1 MSALLDQLARRQL
14 VWHGDS
20 QQLAYQPVSSGYQE
34 LDQQL
39 GGGLPATG
47 LIDIQTE
54 AGIGELRLLLPYLQQ
69 QQQQSQRLLVFIGPP
84 AELCADMLAGCG
96 LDLSQLL
103 IITPGGQ
110 PAAGQGSDKL
120 TKQTKLITAAKTPK
134 SVKKPSPQQ
143 QALWAAEQ
151 CLQSGCCASVLLWP
165 AAISLAQARRLQL
178 AAEQGAASMIVFR
191 HSSQTLSLP
200 VNLSISLQPDPQGL
214 QLTVLKR
221 KGSWPAAPFRVSMQL
236 QWPALCLT
244 GTAAE
249 PLRQAG

>member
-20 QQLAYQPVSSGYQE
+20 QQLAYQAVSSGYQE

-84 AELCADMLAGCG
+84 AELSADMLAGSG
-96 LDLSQLL
+96 LELSQVL
-103 IITPGGQ
+103 IITPGEQ
-110 PAAGQGSDKL
+110 PAFGQGSDKL
-120 TKQTKLITAAKTPK
+120 TKLTNPAKNPK
-134 SVKKPSPQQ
+134 SVKKLSPQQ

-200 VNLSISLQPDPQGL
+200 VNLSISLQSDPQGL

-221 KGSWPAAPFRVSMQL
+221 KGSWPAAPFRVSMQQ

-244 GTAAE
+244 GTAAQ

>member
-1 MSALLDQLARRQL
+1 MSALLDQLSRRQL
-14 VWHGDS
+14 VWHDDS
-20 QQLAYQPVSSGYQE
+20 QQLAYQAVSSGYPE

-39 GGGLPATG
+39 AGGLPATG

-69 QQQQSQRLLVFIGPP
+69 QQQQSQRLLVFIGTP
-84 AELCADMLAGCG
+84 AELSADMLAGAG
-96 LDLSQLL
+96 LDLSQVL
-103 IITPGGQ
+103 IITPMKQ
-110 PAAGQGSDKL
+110 PAANQKNNQ
-120 TKQTKLITAAKTPK
+120 KQNNQKQNNQ
-134 SVKKPSPQQ
+134 QQ

-191 HSSQTLSLP
+191 HCSQTLSLP
-200 VNLSISLQPDPQGL
+200 VNLSISLQPDPFGL

-221 KGSWPAAPFRVSMQL
+221 KGSWPAAPFRVSMQQ
-236 QWPALCLT
+236 QWPALCLADT
-244 GTAAE
+244 TAQ
-249 PLRQAG
+249 PMRQAG

>member
-1 MSALLDQLARRQL
+1 MSALLDQLSRRQL

-69 QQQQSQRLLVFIGPP
+69 QQQHSQRLLVFIGPP
-84 AELCADMLAGCG
+84 AELCADMLAGCD
-96 LDLSQLL
+96 LELSQLL
-103 IITPGGQ
+103 IITPGEQ
-110 PAAGQGSDKL
+110 PGAGQGSDKL
-120 TKQTKLITAAKTPK
+120 TKLTTAAENPK
-134 SVKKPSPQQ
+134 SVKKFSPQQ

-200 VNLSISLQPDPQGL
+200 VNLSISLQPDPFGL

-221 KGSWPAAPFRVSMQL
+221 KGSWPAAPFRVSMQQ
-236 QWPALCLT
+236 QWPALCLADKT
-244 GTAAE
+244 AE

>member
-1 MSALLDQLARRQL
+1 MSALLDQLSRRQL

-20 QQLAYQPVSSGYQE
+20 QQLAYQAVSSGYSE

-54 AGIGELRLLLPYLQQ
+54 TGIGELRLLMPYLQQ

-84 AELCADMLAGCG
+84 AELCADMLAGGG

-103 IITPGGQ
+103 IITPDQ
-110 PAAGQGSDKL
+110 QVAAGKAINNLPKPTKNTKSARKL
-120 TKQTKLITAAKTPK
+120 PM
-134 SVKKPSPQQ
+134 QQ

-151 CLQSGCCASVLLWP
+151 CLQSGCCASVLIWP
-165 AAISLAQARRLQL
+165 SAISLAQARRLQL

-191 HSSQTLSLP
+191 HTSQALSLP
-200 VNLSISLQPDPQGL
+200 VNLSISLQADPQGL

-221 KGSWPAAPFRVSMQL
+221 RGSWPAAPLRVSMQQ
-236 QWPALCLT
+236 QWPALCLADT
-244 GTAAE
+244 TAQ
-249 PLRQAG
+249 PMRQAG